1 MRTITM
7 LGPELREVLI
17 VNYLNVSGK
26 RYQCDATRQEETE
39 EEEEKKEEC
48 ERRGGGGERPA
59 VC

>member
-1 MRTITM
+1 MKF
-7 LGPELREVLI
+7 LI